1 MKTLQ
6 HLPAIL
12 IIPILLSCTAREKSD
27 RIVIHELNEKEIPKG
42 DKIIA
47 LVGGTLIDG
56 LGGEPLQ
63 NACLIIKNDKIEA
76 VGKAGDIP
84 IPKEAETVDVKG
96 MTVLPGLIDA
106 HYHNEASVDMAP
118 LYLSHGITS
127 VRDPGAWIEAYGPT
141 RASGKPLPRLF
152 LAGPH
157 LTTYPPAYPADS
169 YIVQDAEE
177 CRLAVHRLAGQ
188 GATVIKVY
196 FGLSIGMIKE
206 ICTTAHGY
214 GLPVTAHLETAN
226 AQDAIEA
233 GVDGIEHITSFGT
246 CLLPLREAEKYR
258 QRVMS
263 SNEARNRGRYEVWNS
278 LDLEKNPFADSL
290 IRFLSQKKTFVTPTL
305 TPFEKHADLG
315 DSVEVNGFRNMMKFV
330 GKAKRGGVRMVV
342 GSHTWGPYAEPGFA
356 YFHEIELFR
365 EAGLSN
371 MEIIQAATIENA
383 RFFRI
388 DERLGSLEKGK
399 IADLIIVEGDPIK
412 DIKVLR
418 QAKRV
423 MLNGSWV
430 PVPLGTNLDST
441 R

>member
-1 MKTLQ
+1 MR
-6 HLPAIL
+6 LPASF
-12 IIPILLSCTAREKSD
+12 IIILLSCTARETSEKV
-27 RIVIHELNEKEIPKG
+27 IIHELNEKEIPKG
-42 DKIIA
+42 AKIIA
-47 LVGGTLIDG
+47 LVGATLIDG

-63 NACLIIKNDKIEA
+63 NSCIIIRHDRIEA
-76 VGKAGDIP
+76 VGKSGEIA
-84 IPKEAETVDVKG
+84 IPKEAEIVDVKG
-96 MTVLPGLIDA
+96 LSLLPGLIDA
-106 HYHNEASVDMAP
+106 HYHNEASVEMAP
-118 LYLSHGITS
+118 LYLRYGITS
-127 VRDPGAWIEAYGPT
+127 VRDPGAWMEAFGPV

-157 LTTYPPAYPADS
+157 LTTFPPAHPADS

-177 CRLAVHRLAGQ
+177 CRLAVHKLAGQ

-196 FGLSIGMIKE
+196 FGLSVGMIRE
-206 ICTTAHGY
+206 ICTTAHRY

-258 QRVMS
+258 QLVMG

-278 LDLEKNPFADSL
+278 LDLEKNPFVDSL
-290 IRFLSQKKTFVTPTL
+290 IRFLSEKKTFVTPTL

-315 DSVEVNGFRNMMKFV
+315 DSIEVNGFRNMMKFV

-342 GSHTWGPYAEPGFA
+342 GSHTWGPYAEPNLA
-356 YFHEIELFR
+356 YFHEMELFR
-365 EAGLSN
+365 EAGLST

-388 DERLGSLEKGK
+388 EERLGSLEKGK
-399 IADLIIVEGDPIK
+399 IADLIVVEGDPLK
-412 DIKVLR
+412 DIKAMRNL
-418 QAKRV
+418 KKV
-423 MLNGSWV
+423 MLNGVWV
-430 PVPLGTNLDST
+430 LPSVK
-441 R
+441 

>member
-1 MKTLQ
+1 
-6 HLPAIL
+6 
-12 IIPILLSCTAREKSD
+12 LLSCTAREKSG
-27 RIVIHELNEKEIPKG
+27 RVVIHELNENEIPKG
-42 DKIIA
+42 AKVIA
-47 LVGGTLIDG
+47 LVGATLIDG
-56 LGGEPLQ
+56 LGGEPIQ
-63 NACLIIKNDKIEA
+63 NSSIVIRHDKIEA
-76 VGKAGDIP
+76 VGKSGEIT
-84 IPKEAETVDVKG
+84 IPKEAEMVDVKG
-96 MTVLPGLIDA
+96 LVLLPGLIDA
-106 HYHNEASVDMAP
+106 HYHNEASVEMAP

-127 VRDPGAWIEAYGPT
+127 VRDPGAWMEAYGPT

-157 LTTYPPAYPADS
+157 LTTYPPAHPADS
-169 YIVQDAEE
+169 YIVQDVEE
-177 CRLAVHRLAGQ
+177 SHLAVDRLARQ

-258 QRVMS
+258 QLVMS

-278 LDLEKNPFADSL
+278 LDLEKNPFVDSL
-290 IRFLSQKKTFVTPTL
+290 IRFLSEKKTFVTPTL

-315 DSVEVNGFRNMMKFV
+315 DSIEVNGFRNMMKFV
-330 GKAKRGGVRMVV
+330 GKAKRGGVRIVV
-342 GSHTWGPYAEPGFA
+342 GSHTWGPYAEPSFA
-356 YFHEIELFR
+356 YFHEMELFR
-365 EAGLSN
+365 EAGLST

-388 DERLGSLEKGK
+388 EERLGSLEKGK
-399 IADLIIVEGDPIK
+399 IADLIVVEGDPLK
-412 DIKVLR
+412 DIKAMRNLR
-418 QAKRV
+418 KV
-423 MLNGSWV
+423 MLNGVWV
-430 PVPLGTNLDST
+430 LPSVK
-441 R
+441 